1 MAHLALSSPPC
12 FLRPKRRLDGLVP
25 EPTDN
30 KFARN
35 EFAQEIRAKAKGEGV
50 VPPQSNR
57 PIERANRP
65 IRSRR
70 RIYILFS
77 IFDLVNLPMLA
88 SRFVIEGSIGRSEGL
103 EIVGVDIGTLFISEI
118 LSNIIDK
125 VLFSCYIY
133 IEKKRIVRERKIF
146 LKGKIVQANNSDISL
161 G

>member
-1 MAHLALSSPPC
+1 
-12 FLRPKRRLDGLVP
+12 
-25 EPTDN
+25 
-30 KFARN
+30 
-35 EFAQEIRAKAKGEGV
+35 
-50 VPPQSNR
+50 
-57 PIERANRP
+57 
-65 IRSRR
+65 
-70 RIYILFS
+70 
-77 IFDLVNLPMLA
+77 MLA